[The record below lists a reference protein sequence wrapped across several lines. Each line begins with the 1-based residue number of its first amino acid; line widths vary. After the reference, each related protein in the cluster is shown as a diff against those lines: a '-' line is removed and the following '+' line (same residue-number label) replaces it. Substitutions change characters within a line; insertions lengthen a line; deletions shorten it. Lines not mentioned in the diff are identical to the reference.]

1 MTPVRERTGAFYLS
15 EDTMNNLLKYIL
27 SRILLTIPMLFILL
41 SLVFVVLRVMP
52 GDPVSAM
59 LGAHAPPEVIAEKQE
74 ALGLNKPLLFQYF
87 DYLGQ
92 IIHLDLGESMVYKQK
107 VIAPIIEKLPATIE
121 LTLFGMIFT
130 LLIGVP
136 LGAFA
141 ASRRKTA
148 RDFGIRL
155 YGNIVYC
162 IPVYWMGLILQMVF
176 GIALNWLPVA
186 GRTGSRIFPSDFAV
200 TNFYII
206 DTLVAH
212 NWVAFGD
219 VMIHLLLPSLTL
231 GLTLS
236 GVFLRLT
243 RANML
248 DTLKSDYVLAA
259 RARGIPEK
267 SVIYH
272 HALKNAF
279 IPILTML
286 GLQFATLLAGAI
298 LTESTFS
305 WPGIGRL
312 LLERIYLRDY
322 PVIQGV
328 IVIYA
333 LLVSGISLLVDIVY
347 AFIDPRV
354 KY

>member
-1 MTPVRERTGAFYLS
+1 
-15 EDTMNNLLKYIL
+15 MNNLLKYIV
-27 SRILLTIPMLFILL
+27 SRTLMTIPMLFILL
-41 SLVFVVLRVMP
+41 SLVFVVIRVMP

-59 LGAHAPPEVIAEKQE
+59 LGDHAPAEVIAQKQE
-74 ALGLNKPLLFQYF
+74 ELGLNKPLFFQYI

-92 IIHLDLGESMVYKQK
+92 IARFDLGESMIYKQR
-107 VIAPIIEKLPATIE
+107 VIDPIREKLPATVE

-136 LGAFA
+136 LGAYA
-141 ASRRKTA
+141 ASRRKHK

-162 IPVYWMGLILQMVF
+162 VPVYWMGLMLQLVF
-176 GIALNWLPVA
+176 GIWLGVLPIS
-186 GRTGSRIFPSDFAV
+186 GRTGSRVFASDFAV
-200 TNFYII
+200 TNFYLV
-206 DTLVAH
+206 DTLLAGNWSAFADVAL
-212 NWVAFGD
+212 
-219 VMIHLLLPSLTL
+219 HLFLPAITL
-231 GLTLS
+231 GVTLS

-248 DTLKSDYVLAA
+248 DTLKSDFVLAA
-259 RARGIPEK
+259 RARGIPEDR
-267 SVIYH
+267 VVYF

-279 IPILTML
+279 IPVLTML

-328 IVIYA
+328 IVVYA
-333 LLVSGISLLVDIVY
+333 LLVSLISLLVDILY
-347 AFIDPRV
+347 AFVDPRV

>member
-1 MTPVRERTGAFYLS
+1 
-15 EDTMNNLLKYIL
+15 MNNLLKYIV
-27 SRILLTIPMLFILL
+27 SRTLMTIPMLFILL
-41 SLVFVVLRVMP
+41 SLVFVVIRVMP

-59 LGAHAPPEVIAEKQE
+59 LGDHAPQEVIAAKQE
-74 ALGLNKPLLFQYF
+74 ALGLNKPLIFQYF

-92 IIHLDLGESMVYKQK
+92 IARFDLGESMIYKQR
-107 VIAPIIEKLPATIE
+107 VIDPIKEKLPATVE
-121 LTLFGMIFT
+121 LTLFGMAFT

-136 LGAFA
+136 LGAYA
-141 ASRRKTA
+141 ASKRKKK

-155 YGNIVYC
+155 YGNVVYC
-162 IPVYWMGLILQMVF
+162 VPVYWMGLMLQLVF
-176 GIALNWLPVA
+176 GIWLGILPIA
-186 GRTGSRIFPSDFAV
+186 GRTGTRIFTSDFAR
-200 TNFYII
+200 TNFYIL
-206 DTLVAH
+206 DTIAAGNWYALSDVLV
-212 NWVAFGD
+212 
-219 VMIHLLLPSLTL
+219 HLLLPAITL
-231 GLTLS
+231 GVTLS

-259 RARGIPEK
+259 RARGIPE
-267 SVIYH
+267 SRVVYF

-279 IPILTML
+279 IPVLTML

-305 WPGIGRL
+305 WPGVGRL

-328 IVIYA
+328 IVVYA
-333 LLVSGISLLVDIVY
+333 LLVSLISLLVDILY
-347 AFIDPRV
+347 AFVDPRV